1 MSRKKT
7 LILYNSRLR
16 NMDIA
21 KVSKRIYQLQKKK
34 ISELGIELTSELV
47 FLHLSEEVGEIARQL
62 VNKNLAIRKYEENN
76 LKEEIVQ
83 AILDLFILSEVHNID
98 LPEQLTRKIEEM
110 AKRQQI
116 PS

>member
-62 VNKNLAIRKYEENN
+62 VNKNLAIRN
-76 LKEEIVQ
+76 
-83 AILDLFILSEVHNID
+83 
-98 LPEQLTRKIEEM
+98 T
-110 AKRQQI
+110 KRTI
-116 PS
+116 

>member
-47 FLHLSEEVGEIARQL
+47 FLHLSEEVE
-62 VNKNLAIRKYEENN
+62 K
-76 LKEEIVQ
+76 
-83 AILDLFILSEVHNID
+83 
-98 LPEQLTRKIEEM
+98 
-110 AKRQQI
+110 
-116 PS
+116 

>member
-1 MSRKKT
+1 
-7 LILYNSRLR
+7 
-16 NMDIA
+16 MDIA
-21 KVSKRIYQLQKKK
+21 KVSKRIYQFQKKK

-47 FLHLSEEVGEIARQL
+47 FLHLSKEVGEIARQL

-83 AILDLFILSEVHNID
+83 TILDLFVLSEFHNID
-98 LPEQLTRKIEEM
+98 LPEQLTRKIEQM